1 MKVLS
6 EERKYSAQDFERLP
20 EGPPYYQL
28 IEGALIMSPAP
39 SYSHQRTVG
48 KVFLKLS
55 RLLEEK
61 GQGEVLIS
69 SIDVYLDEKNV
80 FQPDIVVLLKEGKAK
95 VEEKG
100 IFGPPDV
107 VVEILSPSTAYYD
120 LIVKKEVYERAGVK
134 EYWLLDPNRK
144 TFEIYKNTEEGFKLS
159 SQAREKGKVL
169 SEILDLEIDLKDIYE
184 GGI

>member
-1 MKVLS
+1 MSVITKKTVKDYI
-6 EERKYSAQDFERLP
+6 ELP

-28 IEGALIMSPAP
+28 IEGELIMSPAP
-39 SYSHQRTVG
+39 SYSHQKTVG
-48 KVFLKLS
+48 RVFLKLS
-55 RLLEEK
+55 MLLEEK
-61 GQGEVLIS
+61 GLGEVLIS
-69 SIDVYLDEKNV
+69 PIDLYLDEKNV

-144 TFEIYKNTEEGFKLS
+144 TFEIYRNTEEGFKLS
-159 SQAREKGKVL
+159 FQAREKGKVL
-169 SEILDLEIDLKDIYE
+169 SEILGLEVDLKDIYE

>member
-1 MKVLS
+1 MSVITKKTVKDYI
-6 EERKYSAQDFERLP
+6 ELP

-28 IEGALIMSPAP
+28 IEGKLIMSPGP

-48 KVFLKLS
+48 RVFLELS

-61 GQGEVLIS
+61 GLGEALIS
-69 SIDVYLDEKNV
+69 PIDVYLDEKNV

-120 LIVKKEVYERAGVK
+120 LIVKKEVYERVGVK

-144 TFEIYKNTEEGFKLS
+144 TFEIYRNTEEGFKLT
-159 SQAREKGKVL
+159 SQARERGKVL
-169 SEILDLEIDLKDIYE
+169 SEILGLEIDLKGIYE

>member
-1 MKVLS
+1 VLS

-134 EYWLLDPNRK
+134 EYWILDPNRK
-144 TFEIYKNTEEGFKLS
+144 TFEIYKNTEEGLKLS

>member
-28 IEGALIMSPAP
+28 I
-39 SYSHQRTVG
+39 
-48 KVFLKLS
+48 
-55 RLLEEK
+55 
-61 GQGEVLIS
+61 
-69 SIDVYLDEKNV
+69 
-80 FQPDIVVLLKEGKAK
+80 
-95 VEEKG
+95 VE
-100 IFGPPDV
+100 GPPDV

-120 LIVKKEVYERAGVK
+120 LIVKKEVYERVGVK

-144 TFEIYKNTEEGFKLS
+144 TFEIYKNTEEGFKLT
-159 SQAREKGKVL
+159 SQAREKGKVF
-169 SEILDLEIDLKDIYE
+169 SEVLGLEIDLKDIYE

>member
-1 MKVLS
+1 VSVITKKTVKDYI
-6 EERKYSAQDFERLP
+6 ELP

-28 IEGALIMSPAP
+28 IEGELIMSPTL

-48 KVFLKLS
+48 RVFLKLS
-55 RLLEEK
+55 RLLEEE
-61 GQGEVLIS
+61 GLGEVLIS
-69 SIDVYLDEKNV
+69 PIDVYLDEKNV

-120 LIVKKEVYERAGVK
+120 LIVKYERAGVK

-169 SEILDLEIDLKDIYE
+169 SEILGLEIDLKDIYE

>member
-120 LIVKKEVYERAGVK
+120 LIVKKGVYERAGVK
-134 EYWLLDPNRK
+134 EYWILDPNRK
-144 TFEIYKNTEEGFKLS
+144 TFEIYKNTEEGLKLS

>member
-28 IEGALIMSPAP
+28 IEGDLIMSPAP

-134 EYWLLDPNRK
+134 EYWILDPNRK
-144 TFEIYKNTEEGFKLS
+144 TFEIYKNTEEGLKLS

>member
-134 EYWLLDPNRK
+134 EYWILDPNRK
-144 TFEIYKNTEEGFKLS
+144 TFEIYKNTEEGLKLS

>member
-6 EERKYSAQDFERLP
+6 EERKYTAQDFERLP

-28 IEGALIMSPAP
+28 INGELIRNPTP
-39 SYSHQRTVG
+39 EVIHQKVAGRFLYLLHKLEKETKMGTVIH
-48 KVFLKLS
+48 
-55 RLLEEK
+55 
-61 GQGEVLIS
+61 LI
-69 SIDVYLDEKNV
+69 DLYLDEKNV

-95 VEEKG
+95 VEENG

-120 LIVKKEVYERAGVK
+120 LIVKKEVYERVGVK

-144 TFEIYKNTEEGFKLS
+144 TFEIYKNTEEGFKLT
-159 SQAREKGKVL
+159 SQAREKGKVF
-169 SEILDLEIDLKDIYE
+169 SEILGLEIDLKDIYE

>member
-6 EERKYSAQDFERLP
+6 EERKYTAQDFERLP

-28 IEGALIMSPAP
+28 I
-39 SYSHQRTVG
+39 
-48 KVFLKLS
+48 
-55 RLLEEK
+55 
-61 GQGEVLIS
+61 
-69 SIDVYLDEKNV
+69 
-80 FQPDIVVLLKEGKAK
+80 
-95 VEEKG
+95 VE
-100 IFGPPDV
+100 GPPDV

-144 TFEIYKNTEEGFKLS
+144 TFEIYKNTEEGFKPT

-169 SEILDLEIDLKDIYE
+169 SEILGIEIDLKETFE
-184 GGI
+184 GGM

>member
-6 EERKYSAQDFERLP
+6 EQRKYSAKDFERLP

-28 IEGALIMSPAP
+28 I
-39 SYSHQRTVG
+39 
-48 KVFLKLS
+48 
-55 RLLEEK
+55 
-61 GQGEVLIS
+61 
-69 SIDVYLDEKNV
+69 
-80 FQPDIVVLLKEGKAK
+80 
-95 VEEKG
+95 VE
-100 IFGPPDV
+100 GPPDV
-107 VVEILSPSTAYYD
+107 VVEIPSPSTAYYD

-169 SEILDLEIDLKDIYE
+169 SEILGLEIDLKDIYE
-184 GGI
+184 GGM

>member
-28 IEGALIMSPAP
+28 IEGDLIMSPAP

>member
-6 EERKYSAQDFERLP
+6 EERKYTAQDFERLP

-28 IEGALIMSPAP
+28 I
-39 SYSHQRTVG
+39 
-48 KVFLKLS
+48 
-55 RLLEEK
+55 
-61 GQGEVLIS
+61 
-69 SIDVYLDEKNV
+69 
-80 FQPDIVVLLKEGKAK
+80 
-95 VEEKG
+95 VE
-100 IFGPPDV
+100 GPPDV

-144 TFEIYKNTEEGFKLS
+144 TFEIYKNTEEGFKLT

-169 SEILDLEIDLKDIYE
+169 SEILKIEIDLKE
-184 GGI
+184 VFGGGM

>member
-20 EGPPYYQL
+20 EGFPYYQL
-28 IEGALIMSPAP
+28 IEGELITSPAP

-48 KVFLKLS
+48 RVFLKLS

-61 GQGEVLIS
+61 GL
-69 SIDVYLDEKNV
+69 
-80 FQPDIVVLLKEGKAK
+80 
-95 VEEKG
+95 
-100 IFGPPDV
+100 
-107 VVEILSPSTAYYD
+107 
-120 LIVKKEVYERAGVK
+120 EVYERAGVK
-134 EYWLLDPNRK
+134 EYWPLDPNRK
-144 TFEIYKNTEEGFKLS
+144 TFEIYKNTEDGFKLS

-169 SEILDLEIDLKDIYE
+169 SEIFGLEVDLKDIYE

>member
-1 MKVLS
+1 VSVITKKTVKDYI
-6 EERKYSAQDFERLP
+6 ELP

-28 IEGALIMSPAP
+28 IEGELIMSPAS

-48 KVFLKLS
+48 RVFLKLS

-61 GQGEVLIS
+61 GLGEVLIS
-69 SIDVYLDEKNV
+69 PIDVYLDEKNV
-80 FQPDIVVLLKEGKAK
+80 FQPDTVVLLKEGKAK

-159 SQAREKGKVL
+159 FQAREKGKVL
-169 SEILDLEIDLKDIYE
+169 SEILGLEIDLKDIYE

>member
-6 EERKYSAQDFERLP
+6 EERKYSAQEFERLP

-28 IEGALIMSPAP
+28 VKGELIMSPSPALE
-39 SYSHQRTVG
+39 HQRTS
-48 KVFLKLS
+48 K
-55 RLLEEK
+55 RLFHMLYILIEIPK
-61 GQGEVLIS
+61 KGEVFYS
-69 SIDVYLDEKNV
+69 PADVYLDEKNV

-100 IFGPPDV
+100 IFGPPDA

-120 LIVKKEVYERAGVK
+120 LIVKKEVYERVGVK

-159 SQAREKGKVL
+159 SQAREKGKVF
-169 SEILDLEIDLKDIYE
+169 SELLGIEIDLKEIF
-184 GGI
+184 GGGV

>member
-80 FQPDIVVLLKEGKAK
+80 FQPDIVVLLKEGRAK

-120 LIVKKEVYERAGVK
+120 LIVKKEVYERVGVK
-134 EYWLLDPNRK
+134 ECWLLDPNRK
-144 TFEIYKNTEEGFKLS
+144 TFEIYKNTGEGFKLT
-159 SQAREKGKVL
+159 SQARERGKVF
-169 SEILDLEIDLKDIYE
+169 SELLKLEIDPKEIFE
-184 GGI
+184 GGV

>member
-1 MKVLS
+1 M
-6 EERKYSAQDFERLP
+6 SAITKKTVKDYIELP

-28 IEGALIMSPAP
+28 IEGELVMSPAP

-48 KVFLKLS
+48 RVFLKLS

-61 GQGEVLIS
+61 GLGEVLIS
-69 SIDVYLDEKNV
+69 PIDVYLDEKNF

-107 VVEILSPSTAYYD
+107 VVEILSPSTAYY
-120 LIVKKEVYERAGVK
+120 IVKKEVYERVGVK

-169 SEILDLEIDLKDIYE
+169 LEILGLEIDLKDIYE